1 MPSTN
6 GNSGLKVDRGHPQVS
21 ENKTNI
27 AGNKNPWA
35 GNRRAGVREQLGTGV
50 FRMSDSVSMRVGA
63 VTLAALTFAAIIFAV
78 LNFQQ
83 SSQVTLP
90 YDGATW
96 MDTAQGVAAA
106 HIAADSPAIRAGIK
120 PGDVLESI
128 AGQPVRQGVDVA
140 RILSGDGAWAEL
152 PYQVQRSGES
162 FTLTL
167 VTVARQN
174 PNARTDELLRL
185 IALLYLAIGIFIFVR
200 RWNAPRAVHFY
211 IFCLVS
217 FILYSFHYTGKI
229 GALGHWSTFDQEIYW
244 GNVVALLLQPALLV
258 HFALVF
264 PERRKR
270 LAMALSAVYLV
281 PTLLLALQVAV
292 AKGSWGF
299 RPWLGA
305 RIALDQYAYA
315 YMALYFLAAGAIFLR
330 RYLQA
335 PSGVLRQQLKWV
347 TAGTFAGIVPFL
359 GGYIAPYLWLNGIVP
374 SWTKLCVLSLV
385 LIPLCFGYA
394 IIRYRLMDVDIIFKR
409 GLAYTFATAGVVGA
423 YFGTIALIGVLFHQ
437 RLTAAGPA
445 GEVIAIVVAAFLF
458 QPIRDWAQAHLDRFF
473 YRDRLNYRRTL
484 IEFGRTLTNE
494 VRLDR
499 LLSSAL
505 DRISQT
511 LLVDRLAIFLED
523 PTVAGSFTLSG
534 LKGDL
539 QSSTLSGFGAG
550 PHSGAEE
557 LDLSFLDARRPALE
571 DGCLFYE
578 SVRAASKETDGVRRA
593 LDRLQ
598 LNYFIP
604 CRFHDRTVAVLGLGK
619 TVDGDFLSTEDLELL
634 STIAGYVAVAV
645 ENARLYQSLEQKAS
659 QIERLKDFSESII
672 DSLKIGVV
680 TVDRDSHVES
690 WNPPLEELLDVRRNE
705 AIGRELHEL
714 LPSDLAAEIASRSS
728 IDGHVSGIYK
738 FPLNARGGRRLIV
751 NVSIAPLVGKDG
763 ARLGR
768 LILLDDI
775 TQRVRLEEQILQT
788 EKLTSLGLLAAG
800 VAHEVN
806 TPLAVISNY
815 IQMLAKQI
823 PGEDPRQRTIDR
835 IVKQTFRASEIVN
848 NLLNFSRTGASEFRE
863 VDLNSVLEET
873 LTLVQHPLRTVRV
886 NVLRNFGEDLPLV
899 LGSTTRLQQVFLNLF
914 MNARDAMPEGG
925 MLEVRTGARNGSVE
939 VEVTDTGMGISSE
952 NLNRIFDPFFTTKA
966 SGRGTGLGLSV
977 SYGIIKEHA
986 GKVDVHSTPGKG
998 TSFRLEF
1005 PVARKAAVHA

>member
-6 GNSGLKVDRGHPQVS
+6 GNPTAEANHHDLQVS
-21 ENKTNI
+21 VEMGDKASYGATI
-27 AGNKNPWA
+27 IGN
-35 GNRRAGVREQLGTGV
+35 GRAGVTQRAGTGV
-50 FRMSDSVSMRVGA
+50 FRMRDGLQMRLGA
-63 VTLAALTFAAIIFAV
+63 VMLALLTFAAIVFAI

-83 SSQVTLP
+83 GSRVLLPDDGVTWI
-90 YDGATW
+90 DA
-96 MDTAQGVAAA
+96 AQGAVAKYVAAE
-106 HIAADSPAIRAGIK
+106 SPAAKAGIK
-120 PGDVLESI
+120 AGDVLESI
-128 AGQPVRQGVDVA
+128 GGQHIGRSVEVA
-140 RILSGDGAWAEL
+140 RILWHDGAWAEL
-152 PYQVQRSGES
+152 QYRVRRDGQS
-162 FTLTL
+162 FTLPLIT
-167 VTVARQN
+167 AAQQN
-174 PNARTDELLRL
+174 PNERADYLLRL
-185 IALLYLAIGIFIFVR
+185 TALLYLAIGIFIFVR
-200 RWNAPRAVHFY
+200 RWNAPRAIHFY

-217 FILYSFHYTGKI
+217 FILYSFHYTAKI
-229 GALGHWSTFDQEIYW
+229 DAVGHWSTFDQEIYW

-270 LAMALSAVYLV
+270 LATLLSALYLL
-281 PTLLLALQVAV
+281 PALLLALRISVAR
-292 AKGSWGF
+292 GLFGF

-305 RIALDQYAYA
+305 RITLDQYDYA
-315 YMALYFLAAGAIFLR
+315 YMALCFVAAGGIFLR
-330 RYLQA
+330 RYLRA
-335 PSGVLRQQLKWV
+335 PSGILRQQLKWV
-347 TAGTFAGIVPFL
+347 TAGTFAGTLPFL
-359 GGYIAPYLWLNGIVP
+359 AGYVAPYVWLGAAVP
-374 SWTKLCVLSLV
+374 SWAKLSVFSLV

-423 YFGTIALIGVLFHQ
+423 YFGTIALVGVLFHQ
-437 RLTAAGPA
+437 RLTSAG
-445 GEVIAIVVAAFLF
+445 GEVVAIVVAAFLF
-458 QPIRDWAQAHLDRFF
+458 QPIRDWVQARLDRFF

-494 VRLDR
+494 VRLER

-523 PTVAGSFTLSG
+523 SGVPGTFTLSG
-534 LKGDL
+534 LKGDPL
-539 QSSTLSGFGAG
+539 GTRVDEGAAQAG
-550 PHSGAEE
+550 TE
-557 LDLSFLDARRPALE
+557 LDLSFLDPTRPALQH
-571 DGCLFYE
+571 GCLFYE
-578 SVRAASKETDGVRRA
+578 SSRTATKELESVRQT

-598 LNYFIP
+598 MNYFIP
-604 CRFHDRTVAVLGLGK
+604 CRFHERTVAILGLGK

-645 ENARLYQSLEQKAS
+645 ENARLYASLEQKAS
-659 QIERLKDFSESII
+659 QVERLKDFSESII

-680 TVDRDSHVES
+680 TVDRESRVES
-690 WNPPLEELLDVRRNE
+690 WNPPLEQLLDVTRNE
-705 AIGRELHEL
+705 AVGRKLYEL
-714 LPSDLAAEIASRSS
+714 LPGDLAAEVASRS
-728 IDGHVSGIYK
+728 IDGHVSSIYK
-738 FPLNARGGRRLIV
+738 FPLSARGGRRFVV
-751 NVSIAPLVGKDG
+751 NVSVAPLVGKDG

-823 PGEDPRQRTIDR
+823 PGEDPRQKTIDR

-848 NLLNFSRTGASEFRE
+848 NLLNFSRTGGSEFQD
-863 VDLNSVLEET
+863 VNLNSVLEET
-873 LTLVQHPLRTVRV
+873 LTLVQHPFRTARV
-886 NVLRNFGEDLPLV
+886 NVLRTYGNDLPAV

-914 MNARDAMPEGG
+914 MNARDAMPDGG

-939 VEVTDTGMGISSE
+939 VEVTDTGIGIPLE
-952 NLNRIFDPFFTTKA
+952 HLNRIFDPFFTTKT

>member
-6 GNSGLKVDRGHPQVS
+6 GNPVKEAADGTPQVTLNNWDKRS
-21 ENKTNI
+21 ARATVI
-27 AGNKNPWA
+27 GN
-35 GNRRAGVREQLGTGV
+35 GRAGVTGQSGTGV
-50 FRMSDSVSMRVGA
+50 FRMSDGLQMRLGA
-63 VTLAALTFAAIIFAV
+63 VTLALLTFAAIVFAV

-83 SSQVTLP
+83 SSRVVLP
-90 YDGATW
+90 DDGVIW
-96 MDTAQGVAAA
+96 MDAAQGIVAKYVAAG
-106 HIAADSPAIRAGIK
+106 SPAAKAGISA
-120 PGDVLESI
+120 GDVLESI
-128 AGQPVRQGVDVA
+128 GGQPIRRSIDVT
-140 RILSGDGAWAEL
+140 RLLWRDGAWAEL
-152 PYQVQRSGES
+152 QYRVRRDGQS
-162 FTLTL
+162 FTLPLIT
-167 VTVARQN
+167 AAKQN
-174 PNARTDELLRL
+174 PNERADYLLRL
-185 IALLYLAIGIFIFVR
+185 TALLYLAIGIFIFVR
-200 RWNAPRAVHFY
+200 RWNAPRAIHFY

-217 FILYSFHYTGKI
+217 FILYSFHYTAKI
-229 GALGHWSTFDQEIYW
+229 DALGHWSTFDQEIYW

-270 LAMALSAVYLV
+270 LAGALAALYLL
-281 PTLLLALQVAV
+281 PALLLGLHIAV
-292 AKGSWGF
+292 AKGVLGF

-305 RIALDQYAYA
+305 RIMLDQYDYA
-315 YMALYFLAAGAIFLR
+315 YMALYFLAAGGIFLR
-330 RYLQA
+330 RYLRA
-335 PSGVLRQQLKWV
+335 PSGILRQQLKWV
-347 TAGTFAGIVPFL
+347 TAGTFAGTVPFL
-359 GGYIAPYLWLNGIVP
+359 AGYIAPYLWLGAAVP
-374 SWTKLCVLSLV
+374 SWTRLCVFSLV

-394 IIRYRLMDVDIIFKR
+394 VIRYRLMDVDIIFKR

-423 YFGTIALIGVLFHQ
+423 YFGTIALIGVLFHR
-437 RLTAAGPA
+437 RLTSAGPT
-445 GEVIAIVVAAFLF
+445 GEIIAIVVAAFLF
-458 QPIRDWAQAHLDRFF
+458 QPIRDWVQARLDRFF

-494 VRLDR
+494 VRLER

-511 LLVDRLAIFLED
+511 LLVDRLAIFLENSRV
-523 PTVAGSFTLSG
+523 PGTFALSG
-534 LKGDL
+534 SKGDPL
-539 QSSTLSGFGAG
+539 GTRLGEGVAVHAAS
-550 PHSGAEE
+550 E
-557 LDLSFLDARRPALE
+557 LDLSFLDPNRPALQH
-571 DGCLFYE
+571 GCLFYE
-578 SVRAASKETDGVRRA
+578 SARTATKEPESVRQT

-604 CRFHDRTVAVLGLGK
+604 CRFHDRMVAVLGLGK

-645 ENARLYQSLEQKAS
+645 ENARLYESLEQKAS

-680 TVDRDSHVES
+680 TVDLESHVES
-690 WNPPLEELLDVRRNE
+690 WNPPLEQLLDVRRDE
-705 AIGRELHEL
+705 AVGRKLYEL
-714 LPSDLAAEIASRSS
+714 LPGDLAAEIASRS
-728 IDGHVSGIYK
+728 IDGHVSSIYK
-738 FPLNARGGRRLIV
+738 FPLSARGGRRFVV
-751 NVSIAPLVGKDG
+751 NVSIAPLVGKDR

-823 PGEDPRQRTIDR
+823 PGEDPRQKTIDR

-848 NLLNFSRTGASEFRE
+848 NLLNFSRTGGSEFQDL
-863 VDLNSVLEET
+863 DLNSVLEET
-873 LTLVQHPLRTVRV
+873 LTLVQHPFRTARV
-886 NVLRNFGEDLPLV
+886 NVLRNYGKDLPRV

-939 VEVTDTGMGISSE
+939 VEVTDTGIGIPLDH
-952 NLNRIFDPFFTTKA
+952 LNRIFDPFFTTKT

>member
-1 MPSTN
+1 MSSTN
-6 GNSGLKVDRGHPQVS
+6 GNSGFEADTGNAQVS
-21 ENKTNI
+21 ANEADMLI
-27 AGNKNPWA
+27 DKNPQA
-35 GNRRAGVREQLGTGV
+35 GNRRARIRNQSGMGV
-50 FRMSDSVSMRVGA
+50 FRMSDGLSMRLGA
-63 VTLAALTFAAIIFAV
+63 VTLAALTFAAIVFAA

-83 SSQVTLP
+83 ASQITLP
-90 YDGATW
+90 YDGAIW
-96 MDTAQGVAAA
+96 MDSAQGVVAS
-106 HIAADSPAIRAGIK
+106 HINPDSPSARAGLK
-120 PGDVLESI
+120 TGDVVNSI
-128 AGQPVRQGVDVA
+128 SNQPVRHGVDVA
-140 RILSGDGAWAEL
+140 RILSRAGAWVEL
-152 PYQVQRSGES
+152 PYQIRRGGES
-162 FTLTL
+162 FTVPLIT
-167 VTVARQN
+167 AAQQN
-174 PNARTDELLRL
+174 PNERTDDLLRV
-185 IALLYLAIGIFIFVR
+185 IALLYLAIGVFIFVR
-200 RWNAPRAVHFY
+200 RWNAPRAIHFY
-211 IFCLVS
+211 VFCLVS
-217 FILYSFHYTGKI
+217 FVLYSFHSTGKI
-229 GALGHWSTFDQEIYW
+229 GATGHWSTFDQEIYW
-244 GNVVALLLQPALLV
+244 GNAVALLLQPALLV

-270 LAMALSAVYLV
+270 LALILSAIYALPV
-281 PTLLLALQVAV
+281 LLLGLQIVV

-305 RIALDQYAYA
+305 RITLDKYDFA
-315 YMALYFLAAGAIFLR
+315 YMAFYFLAAGGIFLR
-330 RYLQA
+330 RYMRA

-374 SWTKLCVLSLV
+374 AWTKLCVLSLV
-385 LIPLCFGYA
+385 LVPLCFGYA

-409 GLAYTFATAGVVGA
+409 GLAYTFAGAGILGVF
-423 YFGTIALIGVLFHQ
+423 FGTIALIGVLFHQ
-437 RLTAAGPA
+437 KLTSTGPA
-445 GEVIAIVVAAFLF
+445 GEVIAMMVAAFLF
-458 QPIRDWAQAHLDRFF
+458 QPIRDWVQARLDRFF
-473 YRDRLNYRRTL
+473 YRDRLDYRRTL

-499 LLSSAL
+499 LLGSAL
-505 DRISQT
+505 DRISRT

-523 PTVAGSFTLSG
+523 PAAAGSFTLSR

-539 QSSTLSGFGAG
+539 KNSSRSELTSGYPTLA
-550 PHSGAEE
+550 E
-557 LDLSFLDARRPALE
+557 LDLSFLDAPRPALE

-578 SVRAASKETDGVRRA
+578 SARTATKETESVRRT
-593 LDRLQ
+593 LDCLQ

-604 CRFHDRTVAVLGLGK
+604 CRFHERTVAILGLGK

-690 WNPPLEELLDVRRNE
+690 WNPPLEELLDVKRNE
-705 AIGRELHEL
+705 AIGRKLYEL
-714 LPSDLAAEIASRSS
+714 LPNDLASEIASRS

-738 FPLNARGGRRLIV
+738 FPLNTRGGRPLVV

-768 LILLDDI
+768 LVLLDDI

-823 PGEDPRQRTIDR
+823 PGDDPRQRTIDR

-848 NLLNFSRTGASEFRE
+848 NLLNFSRTGGSEFRE
-863 VDLNSVLEET
+863 LDLNAVLEET
-873 LTLVQHPLRTVRV
+873 LSLVQHPLRTVRV
-886 NVLRNFGEDLPLV
+886 NVLRSFGTDLPLV

-939 VEVTDTGMGISSE
+939 IEVTDTGMGIPPE